1 MKCRYIRQEPYVNED
16 GMYEPIETY
25 VPEGC
30 ESVYRCIMTKEMF
43 VEAYNKWIK
52 NDNKSKYECLISHQ
66 DDADCWSDD

>member
-1 MKCRYIRQEPYVNED
+1 MNSRYIRQEPYVDED

-30 ESVYRCIMTKEMF
+30 ESVYRCIMTKDMF

-52 NDNKSKYECLISHQ
+52 NNSSGFIGQ
-66 DDADCWSDD
+66 DDADDWCD